1 MGPVGTGDWGLGLE
15 LDNYNLPIIKRVP
28 SPAQQQLALLRVVDE
43 ALGLLSLQGGLAEK
57 KEKIMK
63 ERDSED

>member
-1 MGPVGTGDWGLGLE
+1 MS
-15 LDNYNLPIIKRVP
+15 

-43 ALGLLSLQGGLAEK
+43 ALGLLRLQSRLAEK